1 MANGGRI
8 DFTVGYKVDKTG
20 LNEIKKELEQLKNL
34 SLKDIMD
41 MNPNITNINQARS
54 ELGKLQV
61 DITKIEQAFKTA
73 FDTTTGTT
81 NIIKLNQNLKNLD
94 IQRISQNFNALGLTG
109 QQTFTKIATQAMT
122 TNLKFKETNNLLN
135 KIGTTL
141 GNTIRWSIS
150 ANAINAFTGAVQQAW
165 GYVQHLDTSL
175 NDIRIVTG
183 KSAEEMSN
191 FAKQAN
197 QAAQSL
203 GQSTTAYTEA
213 SLIYYQQGL
222 SDEETAARAETTLKA
237 ANVTGQTAKQVS
249 EELTAVWNGYKVSA
263 EETEKY
269 VDKLAA
275 VAATTASDLEELST
289 GMSKVASA
297 ANAMG
302 VDIDQLN
309 AQLATIVSVT
319 RQAPESAGTAL
330 KTIYA
335 RIEDLKIGG
344 EDESGVKLGD
354 VSSTLDAVGVSI
366 MDTEGNMRDLGE
378 VIEEV
383 ASKWN
388 TWTDAQQNAIAQ
400 AMAGKRQYNNLLAL
414 FDNWDMYNQALET
427 SKNATGTL
435 QKQQDI
441 FMESTAAHIQQL
453 KTQWEDLYDSL
464 VDTDSVN
471 NITDSFTF
479 LLDKTT
485 NFIDAIGGGEGVL
498 LGFGAIATKVFSNQI
513 AQGLESVISKFGNAK
528 SNAAQLNAEIENTKI
543 ILANMGLNP
552 KLVNDIALLKQ
563 DMQGYYD
570 VMSQEEI
577 KQSNSWIKQASDIA
591 LIKQGLDKALES
603 AKKYTAEI
611 AKVQGGRGYN
621 KTTSGSV
628 DRSNQIMNSDLS
640 RVSNVDDTVNTE
652 YEHLYGNLTKVTNKY
667 NELTTAIDK
676 YTAVIKDNNSTQ
688 QAQDKALEAINK
700 TQKEYYSYI
709 QQVGKYVKASGNK
722 ELEQEYEA
730 LRQQLLKLI
739 TAYKNYQ
746 TYQASATSG
755 EKATKTKAVTT
766 SLTQEK
772 QALDNVTEGLRRV
785 SEAHQQAF
793 SDENR
798 AKLENTTNA
807 YRSQAEALK
816 EMMSTFDTRQLIAGI
831 NSAVSGLSTLGMA
844 YTSLSSLTKTWADE
858 TTSIGD
864 KIAQTFISLG
874 LVVPAVKTAIDGVN
888 SATAIYNILS
898 KAQLVVNDSLITA
911 QAALGVARTLDVS
924 LIEAAVAELA
934 EEGVAIDAV
943 TVQKELQTGAIDKN
957 TLSLVLNTKAVQ
969 GNATAQELLGKNSA
983 ALSLQTKNV
992 ASGLSSLGSKI
1003 KTLGT
1008 STEIAGVS
1016 VAALGTVLIAL
1027 TAVAAACV
1035 IIYSNVKHAIE
1046 ETAASSQAAADAS
1059 KEQTEAFKEQ
1069 KDTINEVVESY
1080 KQLKEEYDDTSTHDL
1095 RQATYELCKQHG
1107 LQDLAVKALIS
1118 DYKELDSIIE
1128 SAQAKINKDYGQKI
1142 QQEKTDIQSAVSS
1155 GIWRDLSGGERDQV
1169 FQGQK
1174 TIDVVGF
1181 WDLYSHEDK
1190 ELVKQ
1195 LEDLGIGTTGFGTS
1209 THITLDSFVEAATEH
1224 YDELRKILEGSGT
1237 DVAKQLLEILDK
1249 QSENLNRYQTLL
1261 EEQRGQVADSYL
1273 PLAEKVDSTEEYE
1286 DVKSKIMGDT
1296 QLQET
1301 FTNIEGVL
1309 DEEALEAYV
1318 DQWMQSID
1326 SIKEYAQNA
1335 DLAGAL
1341 VSKFGD
1347 SVTKEKIE
1355 SQLEGLD
1362 DVTTNFIQDHIN
1374 LLPAYADIDDFVE
1387 HFKDEI
1393 ELLQQQ
1399 DIVLHINTIFEGE
1412 KSGSFKDEDVTAL
1425 YDETDFEAQS
1435 GISQQEFGGMN
1446 FEQQK
1451 AALLDYYTMAGQ
1463 KEAEYRANV
1472 AQTAEEKNRQVEQ
1485 EIEDLKLLQE
1495 SYSADT
1501 LEKSTNGYLEH
1512 MLDRVNEVKT
1522 ALGEG
1527 ELSSDDFKAALDD
1540 LANVDSDEEI
1550 EKISKALYD
1559 AGITSKA
1566 QVAHLRNL
1574 IEAQEKFN
1582 AVTGDFNKEGKS
1594 YKGLLDDLGQQ
1605 TKELDSIQDST
1616 KDTIMDWSEAYKKA
1630 VDRMDDVNDGL
1641 DDIQSAYKSLTSIME
1656 EYNETGVLS
1665 LDNLQTILEMDDSY
1679 LASLELENGQMS
1691 VNEQTLEALT
1701 MAKLDEAEATAVEE
1715 AMAKLLALQ
1724 NQEVEATTEGVNVA
1738 TQEVGVTVSNLITIL
1753 QQGKQAWNDYWT
1765 AAANNGGYADKNWQ
1779 TTTDSLYTRL
1789 SLIESVRDQVSS
1801 GGLSTT
1807 MNGTSS
1813 SSSGS
1818 SGSSSSSESKPDEE
1832 DKLKISDI
1840 DIYKGINE
1848 ELDKIESVLGRI
1860 QTIDDHSWG
1869 KSAIDALTKESK
1881 ILETQLK
1888 TYREKAEM
1896 QEGDLASQRASLEE
1910 QGITFSNDG
1919 STMTNASEKLKS
1931 LYEEYNAMVDT
1942 YNAMSKTEQDEYKDT
1957 LEKKKDAI
1965 DDLEDAIDDYESL
1978 YSSYQD
1984 TLDSILEK
1992 QYEII
1997 EKNVEAFNAE
2007 VEVHLELDEAKTA
2020 WNDFWYDVVKD
2031 VGDLDFGDRIAKSL
2045 DNLKVLVGYGNKKT
2059 SNSKVSELT
2068 SHLTDTTSEVWKQI
2082 NNAENGGAGLFG
2094 SDTAKSK
2101 ETLTDYRDK
2110 LISAVTEAKEAV
2122 DDIAQTYLDMLD
2134 DAQDKIDKQVK
2145 GWEAIEDHINHNVSL
2160 IKLISGEKA
2169 YDSLVK
2175 QYDSLYKNDINLI
2188 NTQKQSKE
2196 FWAGEIKRYESLLA
2210 NTEKGTKQWKTY
2222 TKALKTATD
2231 NYRDSIKN
2239 LDSALESA
2247 IQNVQSWRENQVNA
2261 TFDKLDKAMSGGLGL
2276 DLVEEEWNL
2285 INNNASKY
2293 LDNVERAYSIE
2304 EYTLDLDEAANAIGL
2319 SAENQAKLNA
2329 FRDEELTKL
2338 REKNKLTQYDID
2350 ESRARL
2356 EIMRQEMA
2364 LEEQKNNKS
2373 NMRLRRD
2380 SQGNYTYQY
2389 TGNDEDIEETEKA
2402 GLTARKEWYQL
2413 VKNRY
2418 TELSKDV
2425 IDIYKEQTTLLK
2437 EIDDAKLAGDTE
2449 RENTLLEMYNQ
2460 NEQYLVQIHEEAEKN
2475 KQDLASGTAQYFAE
2489 VENAQVLPQ
2498 SAATVRTL
2506 IDQWAG
2512 SGKNSFLGA
2521 ATNAINELD
2530 STQTEYVNRTN
2541 KLLQEAGVDYKDL
2554 KEKGIDPTTDSLN
2567 DLVDSNEDF
2576 AEKLETVNEQLTTQ
2590 EENLKAAEE
2599 AYNNLKTAAADAI
2612 EKANECLEKLS
2623 ETSVKVKETVETN
2636 IQAVKNAASEAASA
2650 INSLSNSGSSGSSDG
2665 GSNGGSSS
2673 SSQKTYRLQSGLSYS
2688 GLFKI
2693 VDSNNNVVDENTI
2706 PELRKKWKGKV
2717 TGLKTGGYTGDWND
2731 SSGKLAVL
2739 HKKELV
2745 LNESDTSNMLK
2756 AVDVVRDLV
2765 SNNSSADISGIAESL
2780 VRAGSMQAQM
2790 LAQVG
2795 SGLLATMSSIVNN
2808 ATSQSYNNN
2817 MTVNADFS
2825 GVRSADAIY
2834 QALRELENYGS
2845 QVAYSDAP
2853 ISNKAY

>member
-1 MANGGRI
+1 
-8 DFTVGYKVDKTG
+8 
-20 LNEIKKELEQLKNL
+20 
-34 SLKDIMD
+34 
-41 MNPNITNINQARS
+41 
-54 ELGKLQV
+54 
-61 DITKIEQAFKTA
+61 
-73 FDTTTGTT
+73 
-81 NIIKLNQNLKNLD
+81 
-94 IQRISQNFNALGLTG
+94 
-109 QQTFTKIATQAMT
+109 
-122 TNLKFKETNNLLN
+122 
-135 KIGTTL
+135 
-141 GNTIRWSIS
+141 
-150 ANAINAFTGAVQQAW
+150 
-165 GYVQHLDTSL
+165 
-175 NDIRIVTG
+175 
-183 KSAEEMSN
+183 
-191 FAKQAN
+191 
-197 QAAQSL
+197 
-203 GQSTTAYTEA
+203 
-213 SLIYYQQGL
+213 
-222 SDEETAARAETTLKA
+222 
-237 ANVTGQTAKQVS
+237 
-249 EELTAVWNGYKVSA
+249 
-263 EETEKY
+263 
-269 VDKLAA
+269 
-275 VAATTASDLEELST
+275 
-289 GMSKVASA
+289 
-297 ANAMG
+297 
-302 VDIDQLN
+302 
-309 AQLATIVSVT
+309 
-319 RQAPESAGTAL
+319 
-330 KTIYA
+330 
-335 RIEDLKIGG
+335 
-344 EDESGVKLGD
+344 
-354 VSSTLDAVGVSI
+354 
-366 MDTEGNMRDLGE
+366 
-378 VIEEV
+378 
-383 ASKWN
+383 
-388 TWTDAQQNAIAQ
+388 
-400 AMAGKRQYNNLLAL
+400 
-414 FDNWDMYNQALET
+414 
-427 SKNATGTL
+427 
-435 QKQQDI
+435 
-441 FMESTAAHIQQL
+441 MESTAAHIQQL

-471 NITDSFTF
+471 DITDSITF

-485 NFIDAIGGGEGVL
+485 NFIDSIGGGEGVL
-498 LGFGAIATKVFSNQI
+498 LGFGAVATQVFNKQI
-513 AQGLESVISKFGNAK
+513 AQGLENIATKFSNTK
-528 SNAAQLNAEIENTKI
+528 SNIAQINAELSNTKI
-543 ILANMGLNP
+543 FAQNLGLNP
-552 KLVNDIALLKQ
+552 KLTNQIVALKQ
-563 DMQGYYD
+563 SIQEYYD
-570 VMSQEEI
+570 VMTQEEI
-577 KQSNSWIKQASDIA
+577 QQANSWVQQAADIGLVKEQLEQSVEVAKQF
-591 LIKQGLDKALES
+591 
-603 AKKYTAEI
+603 TTEI
-611 AKVQGGRGYN
+611 AKVQGGRSGRENTGEASKRAN
-621 KTTSGSV
+621 KIQQMTLPT
-628 DRSNQIMNSDLS
+628 L
-640 RVSNVDDTVNTE
+640 DTKTLGGHVLNDE
-652 YEHLYGNLTKVTNKY
+652 YETFFKNLEKINGAYDSLQTNI
-667 NELTTAIDK
+667 EK
-676 YTAVIKDNNSTQ
+676 YTKMVRDNSTSQ
-688 QAQDKALEAINK
+688 QDQSKQLDKVNKQYQELEKLLPTLKAYAQ
-700 TQKEYYSYI
+700 
-709 QQVGKYVKASGNK
+709 ASGNP
-722 ELEQEYEA
+722 ELISQYTA
-730 LRQQLLKLI
+730 LENTLGQLQ
-739 TAYKNYQ
+739 TAYQKYNQ
-746 TYQASATSG
+746 IQNATTPSD
-755 EKATKTKAVTT
+755 KAKYTKDVN
-766 SLTQEK
+766 SNLTQEK
-772 QALDNVTEGLRRV
+772 NIINSLIPELKDYASTQKEAFTDEGKAKIEGANQALRDQAAAIK
-785 SEAHQQAF
+785 EA
-793 SDENR
+793 
-798 AKLENTTNA
+798 TTA
-807 YRSQAEALK
+807 
-816 EMMSTFDTRQLIAGI
+816 FDTRQFISGLTSIA
-831 NSAVSGLSTLGMA
+831 SGLSTVGFA
-844 YTSLSSLTKTWADE
+844 YSSLTSIIKTWDDE
-858 TTSIGD
+858 STSTLD
-864 KIAQTFISLG
+864 KLAQTFISLTMII
-874 LVVPAVKTAIDGVN
+874 PAVTTVVSGLNNAKTIANVLTGKQIVLNGQLYASQSALNAIQSISN
-888 SATAIYNILS
+888 ATLEASIVELN
-898 KAQLVVNDSLITA
+898 AQGYAFEEV
-911 QAALGVARTLDVS
+911 ALQSSIANGT
-924 LIEAAVAELA
+924 
-934 EEGVAIDAV
+934 
-943 TVQKELQTGAIDKN
+943 IDKN
-957 TLSLVLNTKAVQ
+957 TLALILNTQAARGDAVAQNALGQSMGSVGSGTQ
-969 GNATAQELLGKNSA
+969 GLIKNLPKLGDKFKSIGTSIKTAGQNAVTFTQGLTG
-983 ALSLQTKNV
+983 V
-992 ASGLSSLGSKI
+992 ASQGAAIGILA
-1003 KTLGT
+1003 GT
-1008 STEIAGVS
+1008 FIF
-1016 VAALGTVLIAL
+1016 
-1027 TAVAAACV
+1027 VAAAVTTAV
-1035 IIYSNVKHAIE
+1035 IAYQKWKASLE
-1046 ETAASSQAAADAS
+1046 ETAKKSQAAADEAKKQTEEIKKQKEAVDELTDS
-1059 KEQTEAFKEQ
+1059 YKELKEQYSDPSDIHQLRTE
-1069 KDTINEVVESY
+1069 V
-1080 KQLKEEYDDTSTHDL
+1080 
-1095 RQATYELCKQHG
+1095 YELCKQYN
-1107 LQDLAVKALIS
+1107 LQDLAIKTLTAS
-1118 DYKELDSIIE
+1118 YDELNEIMAD
-1128 SAQAKINKDYGQKI
+1128 AQATANKTLGDALDT
-1142 QQEKTDIQSAVSS
+1142 EKTSITKAFETNV
-1155 GIWRDLSGGERDQV
+1155 WKDLSHSERDSLGVIGNRQ
-1169 FQGQK
+1169 Q
-1174 TIDVVGF
+1174 TIDLKGF
-1181 WDLYSHEDK
+1181 NGILNTQEGDLKEALERLGAEFIDNHLTLESFSKMATNNYE
-1190 ELVKQ
+1190 ELVSI
-1195 LEDLGIGTTGFGTS
+1195 LNGSGT
-1209 THITLDSFVEAATEH
+1209 EAATQLSE
-1224 YDELRKILEGSGT
+1224 ILE
-1237 DVAKQLLEILDK
+1237 K
-1249 QSENLNRYQTLL
+1249 QSDNLNRYQTLL
-1261 EEQRGQVADSYL
+1261 EQQKTQIADTYL
-1273 PLAEKVDSTEEYE
+1273 PVTENIDSTKEYE
-1286 DVKSKIMGDT
+1286 KLKE
-1296 QLQET
+1296 QLLNDEQLKQL
-1301 FTNIEGVL
+1301 FTNSAGEL
-1309 DEEALEAYV
+1309 DEEGLETWV
-1318 DQWMQSID
+1318 NEWMSSID
-1326 SIKEYAQNA
+1326 SIKEYALNA
-1335 DLAGAL
+1335 DLATIL
-1341 VSKFGD
+1341 TPKFGGLNKD
-1347 SVTKEKIE
+1347 EIERQLDNLDNITK
-1355 SQLEGLD
+1355 
-1362 DVTTNFIQDHIN
+1362 NFIQDHID
-1374 LLPAYADIDDFVE
+1374 LVPAYNSVADFVE
-1387 HFKDEI
+1387 HFQDII
-1393 ELLQQQ
+1393 EGLQQQ
-1399 DIVLHINTIFEGE
+1399 EINLKINAVFQSE
-1412 KSGSFKDEDVTAL
+1412 KSGAYGEEEIADL
-1425 YDETDFEAQS
+1425 YNNTNFEEKS
-1435 GISQQEFGGMN
+1435 GISQESFTAMS
-1446 FEQQK
+1446 FAEQQQ
-1451 AALLDYYTMAGQ
+1451 ALLDYYTVANEQ
-1463 KEAEYRANV
+1463 ENQYRKNV
-1472 AQTAEEKNRQVEQ
+1472 KQTTQDKIDEIDTQIGKLQELREKYSEQDLESATGGYLDNTISQLTELDKVNKQVFDSQVELTKVIQNFSEGAIDGSDERIQYLQ
-1485 EIEDLKLLQE
+1485 EILGLSEDQIK
-1495 SYSADT
+1495 
-1501 LEKSTNGYLEH
+1501 
-1512 MLDRVNEVKT
+1512 R
-1522 ALGEG
+1522 LGELISVQ
-1527 ELSSDDFKAALDD
+1527 EDYNKVASS
-1540 LANVDSDEEI
+1540 
-1550 EKISKALYD
+1550 
-1559 AGITSKA
+1559 
-1566 QVAHLRNL
+1566 
-1574 IEAQEKFN
+1574 
-1582 AVTGDFNKEGKS
+1582 FNKEGKS
-1594 YKGLLDDLGQQ
+1594 YKNLLTDLGDRQSDLSKIQ
-1605 TKELDSIQDST
+1605 EEASESTTEWAEAFEEQKERMSNVS
-1616 KDTIMDWSEAYKKA
+1616 SEI
-1630 VDRMDDVNDGL
+1630 

-1656 EYNETGVLS
+1656 DYNETGVLTM
-1665 LDNLQTILEMDDSY
+1665 DNLQSILSMDTEY
-1679 LASLELENGQMS
+1679 LAALQIENGQMS
-1691 VNEQTLEALT
+1691 LNEEVLKQLALT
-1701 MAKLDEAEATAVEE
+1701 KLDEAEATAYEE
-1715 AMAKLLALQ
+1715 AMTELHTIAENKNADASNNVTTATQSTTVALNECKTALEEGAVAWDNYWAKMTQGAGATTSAETQAVGQALQ
-1724 NQEVEATTEGVNVA
+1724 TK
-1738 TQEVGVTVSNLITIL
+1738 L
-1753 QQGKQAWNDYWT
+1753 T
-1765 AAANNGGYADKNWQ
+1765 AIQ
-1779 TTTDSLYTRL
+1779 
-1789 SLIESVRDQVSS
+1789 SVRDQITS
-1801 GGLSTT
+1801 GNFSTT

-1888 TYREKAEM
+1888 TYKEKAEM
-1896 QEGDLASQRASLEE
+1896 QEGDLANQRASLEE

-1919 STMTNASEKLKS
+1919 STMTNASEKLKA

-2045 DNLKVLVGYGNKKT
+2045 DNLKVLVGYGSKKT

-2222 TKALKTATD
+2222 TKALETATD

-2449 RENTLLEMYNQ
+2449 RENKLLEMYNQ

-2576 AEKLETVNEQLTTQ
+2576 AEKLEAVNEQLTTQ

-2650 INSLSNSGSSGSSDG
+2650 INSLSNSGSSGSSDSG
-2665 GSNGGSSS
+2665 SSNGGNSS

-2693 VDSNNNVVDENTI
+2693 VDSDNNVVDENTI

-2717 TGLKTGGYTGDWND
+2717 TGLKTGGYTGDWSD
-2731 SSGKLAVL
+2731 DSGKLAVL

-2756 AVDVVRDLV
+2756 AVDAVRDLV

-2780 VRAGSMQAQM
+2780 VRAGAMQAQM

-2808 ATSQSYNNN
+2808 ATSQNYSNN